1 MSSIQG
7 TGPGCGYLNPKQGTQ
22 QLRSTERL
30 SRRGNLSR
38 ADGLTIID
46 VPRKTYYYYG
56 FRATEYSGVHRGSFA
71 GEAAERAVIVMANV
85 DLFNST
91 YERVAH
97 ATTLQWTPCPSTPAF
112 DCSTLTVPLE
122 YASPNNGQY
131 AHIPLARFNATVP
144 LSQRKGPLLTNP
156 GGPGSSGIDFLLN
169 GAGEGISTI
178 TGGSYDIISWDPRG
192 VGSAEPLLQCF
203 KTIGEESKGSASLPL
218 AAEIEYSQFTNAS
231 YLSEFYE
238 KLEEYDT
245 AVGEI
250 AGECAEYD
258 SSALYTS
265 SAAYVGRDMA
275 AIVDAI
281 EGKEN
286 AKLNYWGLSY
296 GTIYGAEFIQTF
308 PERVGKIVLDG
319 VFDAEANSETYTS
332 QLPHDEL
339 YVRDAI
345 ANFDAM
351 CTAAGPDA
359 CGLVLSP
366 GNNSANLSITSRL
379 ANLQES
385 LYHTPIPAPD
395 GTWSTT
401 AGIFSF
407 FMYSYLKLPPTWPI
421 VTSAVRALETGDAG
435 PFATLLTGATTTS
448 VTNESAP
455 ATGSLAGW
463 PIQCTDNAPSNQT
476 SLREVGKLILDVS
489 FAEETPWLNADLST
503 LAFCRNFPNRRPQV
517 PNVGAEKLVNGE
529 TNEILAAR
537 NTSILIVNALHDPT
551 TPVSSAARLHEWLP
565 TSSQLVTRRGPG
577 HTTISLGS
585 LGLVQAIQDYF
596 LDGTLPA
603 ELQAHD
609 VSQVVFPGGDT
620 AESANPDPVFN
631 ETLTDDERKLLEA
644 TYNVFLA
651 FIGLP

>member
-1 MSSIQG
+1 MDARWY
-7 TGPGCGYLNPKQGTQ
+7 TPTFLAMV
-22 QLRSTERL
+22 LHST
-30 SRRGNLSR
+30 S
-38 ADGLTIID
+38 TIA
-46 VPRKTYYYYG
+46 KL
-56 FRATEYSGVHRGSFA
+56 H
-71 GEAAERAVIVMANV
+71 
-85 DLFNST
+85 
-91 YERVAH
+91 
-97 ATTLQWTPCPSTPAF
+97 WTPCASNPTF

-122 YASPNNGQY
+122 YASPNNVQY
-131 AHIPLARFNATVP
+131 ARIPLARLNATGP
-144 LSQRKGPLLTNP
+144 KSQRKGPLLTNP

-178 TGGSYDIISWDPRG
+178 TGGFYDIISWDPRG
-192 VGSAEPLLQCF
+192 VGTAEPLLQCF
-203 KTIGEESKGSASLPL
+203 ETIGEESKGSASLPL
-218 AAEIEYSQFTNAS
+218 AAEIEYSQFTNTS
-231 YLSEFYE
+231 YLPEFYE

-250 AGECAEYD
+250 AQVCAEYN

-265 SAAYVGRDMA
+265 SATYVVRDMA

-281 EGKEN
+281 EGVGN

-308 PERVGKIVLDG
+308 PKRVGRIVLDG
-319 VFDAEANSETYTS
+319 VFDAEANSEPYTS

-345 ANFDAM
+345 ADFDRM

-359 CGLVLSP
+359 CALSLST
-366 GNNSANLSITSRL
+366 GNHSTNLTTSITTRL

-395 GTWSTT
+395 GAWSIT

-407 FMYSYLKLPPTWPI
+407 FMYSYLKLPLTWPI

-435 PFATLLTGATTTS
+435 PFATLLTGATTTA

-476 SLREVGKLILDVS
+476 SLCEVGKLILDVS
-489 FAEETPWLNADLST
+489 LAEETPWLNADLST
-503 LAFCRNFPNRRPQV
+503 LAFCRNFPNERPLVQ
-517 PNVGAEKLVNGE
+517 NVGADKLISGE
-529 TNEILAAR
+529 TNAILSAR
-537 NTSILIVNALHDPT
+537 DTSILIVNALHDPT

-585 LGLVQAIQDYF
+585 LGLIQAIRDYF

-603 ELQAHD
+603 EPEVHG
-609 VSQVVFPGGDT
+609 VSQVVFPGGDA

-631 ETLTDDERKLLEA
+631 GTLTDEERRLLEA
-644 TYNVFLA
+644 TYEVFLA

>member
-1 MSSIQG
+1 MG
-7 TGPGCGYLNPKQGTQ
+7 ARWYT
-22 QLRSTERL
+22 STFL
-30 SRRGNLSR
+30 AMALQSTSTL
-38 ADGLTIID
+38 
-46 VPRKTYYYYG
+46 
-56 FRATEYSGVHRGSFA
+56 ATLHWSPCIS
-71 GEAAERAVIVMANV
+71 
-85 DLFNST
+85 NS
-91 YERVAH
+91 
-97 ATTLQWTPCPSTPAF
+97 AF

-122 YASPNNGQY
+122 YASPNNGQF
-131 AHIPLARFNATVP
+131 AHIPLARLNATVP
-144 LSQRKGPLLTNP
+144 NYQREGPLLTNP

-178 TGGSYDIISWDPRG
+178 TGGFYDIISWDPRG

-203 KTIGEESKGSASLPL
+203 ETIGEESKGSASLPL

-231 YLSEFYE
+231 YMAEFYE

-250 AGECAEYD
+250 ARECAGHN
-258 SSALYTS
+258 SSAVYTS
-265 SAAYVGRDMA
+265 SAAYVVRDMA
-275 AIVDAI
+275 AIIDAI
-281 EGKEN
+281 EEKDN

-308 PERVGKIVLDG
+308 PKRVGRIVLDG

-345 ANFDAM
+345 ADFDAM
-351 CTAAGPDA
+351 CTAADPGA
-359 CGLVLSP
+359 CALALSP
-366 GNNSANLSITSRL
+366 GNHSTNLNTPITRRL

-385 LYHTPIPAPD
+385 LYHNPISAPN
-395 GTWSTT
+395 GTWSITG
-401 AGIFSF
+401 GIFSF

-489 FAEETPWLNADLST
+489 IAEETPWLNADLST
-503 LAFCRNFPNRRPQV
+503 LAFCRNFPNERPLV
-517 PNVGAEKLVNGE
+517 PNLGAEKLITGE
-529 TNEILAAR
+529 TNAILSAR

-585 LGLVQAIQDYF
+585 LGLVQAIRDYF
-596 LDGTLPA
+596 LDGTFPA
-603 ELQAHD
+603 EPEVHD
-609 VSQVVFPGGDT
+609 VSQLVFPGGDA

-631 ETLTDDERKLLEA
+631 GTLTNEESKLLEA
-644 TYNVFLA
+644 TYEVFLA